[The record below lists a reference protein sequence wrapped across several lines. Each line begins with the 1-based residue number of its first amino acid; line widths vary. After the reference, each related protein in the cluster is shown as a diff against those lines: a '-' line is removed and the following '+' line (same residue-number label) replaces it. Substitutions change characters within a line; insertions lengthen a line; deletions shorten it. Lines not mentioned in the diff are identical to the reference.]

1 MLSKPCGRADRGCK
15 GVITAPG
22 PKTLAMRS
30 WCSVSCA
37 VKARVEAGWR
47 PETCL
52 TADVRRRA
60 GSIGGRIAGDRR
72 KRQSMIRVVAAL
84 ESLIPDG
91 LKAGLTDAQLRCVK
105 VLLGR
110 GFQQGH
116 DLGYHAGWVS
126 KNYHA
131 ARRRARKEAA

>member
-37 VKARVEAGWR
+37 VKARVEAGWK

-72 KRQSMIRVVAAL
+72 KQRTMVRVVRAL
-84 ESLIPDG
+84 ESLIPAA
-91 LKAGLTDAQLRCVK
+91 LKDELTDQQFRCVK
-105 VLLGR
+105 VLIGR
-110 GFQQGH
+110 AFLEGRE
-116 DLGYHAGWVS
+116 LGYHAGWVS